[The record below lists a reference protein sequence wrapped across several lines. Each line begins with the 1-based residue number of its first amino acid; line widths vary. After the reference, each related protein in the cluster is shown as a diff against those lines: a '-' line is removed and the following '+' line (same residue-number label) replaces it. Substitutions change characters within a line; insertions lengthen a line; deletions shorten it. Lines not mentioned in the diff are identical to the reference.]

1 MATMLNRPKPKTKPS
16 IKIRRRKICPDG
28 SSVPEG
34 FPCPQKM
41 KKPPTPRIPKH
52 SSQIYRG
59 TKAQEFK
66 NRYGK

>member
-1 MATMLNRPKPKTKPS
+1 MATMLNRPKPRSKPS
-16 IKIRRRKICPDG
+16 IKIRRKKICPDG

-34 FPCPQKM
+34 FPCSQKM
-41 KKPPTPRIPKH
+41 KKPPTSRIPIH
-52 SSQIYRG
+52 RG